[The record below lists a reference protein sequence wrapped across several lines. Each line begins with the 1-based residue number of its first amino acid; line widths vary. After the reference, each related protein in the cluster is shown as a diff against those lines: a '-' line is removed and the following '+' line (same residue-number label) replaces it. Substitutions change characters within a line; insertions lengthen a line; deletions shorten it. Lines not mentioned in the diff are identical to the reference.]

1 MTVTKSRT
9 VAWMSPHNLVGAA
22 DAAALPTLLLLSS
35 PDCCSS
41 LLSRDLKRNLPVAG
55 TLSTKPDAD
64 SAKIPMSSE
73 SWSNLDLLPKSV
85 LAASGI
91 QEEESDFRNV
101 H

>member
-1 MTVTKSRT
+1 M
-9 VAWMSPHNLVGAA
+9 
-22 DAAALPTLLLLSS
+22 
-35 PDCCSS
+35 
-41 LLSRDLKRNLPVAG
+41 AG
-55 TLSTKPDAD
+55 TLSTKPEAD

-101 H
+101 Q